1 MEIDTDEIDYVEEEK
16 TEDKEENDEINK
28 ELNREE
34 IVLFTTEGYAAE

>member
-1 MEIDTDEIDYVEEEK
+1 MEEEK

>member
-16 TEDKEENDEINK
+16 TGDKEENDEINK
-28 ELNREE
+28 ELYREE